1 MSTFNIEWHWQVPYE
16 ESLIRQE
23 YLRLQ
28 VCNGKPETII
38 LAEHPP
44 TITLGKRGG
53 TIFNLPQGTVVH
65 PINRGGLATWHGP
78 GQLALY
84 PIIQL
89 SRYKIGVRSL
99 ACILETTTIDTLKQ
113 LGIEAARNVN
123 SPGIWVGNQKIAAL
137 GLDVKKGVNIHG
149 VALNI
154 SNDLSGFSSI
164 EACGD
169 STVRYTSVEKVLQT
183 PKCSLQDIGK
193 LWLQYLLNAL
203 SDRARNKSCN

>member
-1 MSTFNIEWHWQVPYE
+1 MNIEWHWQVPYE
-16 ESLIRQE
+16 ETLIRQE
-23 YLRLQ
+23 YLRQQ
-28 VCNGKPETII
+28 VYNGTSETII

-53 TIFNLPQGTVVH
+53 TVFNTPKGTVVH

-99 ACILETTTIDTLKQ
+99 ACILETATIDTLKH
-113 LGIEAARNVN
+113 LGIEGTRKIN
-123 SPGIWVGNQKIAAL
+123 SPGIWVRDQKIAAL
-137 GLDVKKGVNIHG
+137 GLDVKKGINIHG

-154 SNDLSGFSSI
+154 HNDLSGFSCI

-169 STVRYTSVEKVLQT
+169 PTVRYTSVSQELQT
-183 PKCSLQDIGK
+183 SNCSLQDIGT
-193 LWLQYLLNAL
+193 LWLQYLFTAL
-203 SDRARNKSCN
+203 CERAQNKSCN